1 MSDFSRRDF
10 MKVAGTTAGV
20 AVAAGY
26 TAFSYS
32 QNEKVHVACIGTGG
46 QGGFH
51 IRFGLNQ
58 NPDIEIVAVCD
69 VYKPHLE
76 AAWGLASGAADNDG
90 KPQREV
96 KKYMDYRKLL
106 DEMGEQIDAVV
117 IATPLHEHY
126 HIAMDCL
133 DAGKHV
139 FLEKTMAYDIE
150 EVRNIVQKVHDSGK
164 IMQIG
169 HQRRYNP
176 EYNKCVWL
184 ARGSAERA
192 SLVGRIN
199 HVSAHWHRNN
209 DWRRPVDE
217 TYQLSAEEKQW
228 IEDLEKHINWRL
240 YKDRS
245 RGGLITEL
253 ATHQLDVTNWFL
265 GSMPSRV
272 TAYGGIDY
280 WRDGRDVHDNIV
292 MIYEYDIDRSDA
304 SFAVIPPRNSEQR
317 RAELGRPYTVR
328 FTYSSICANAHR
340 TYGEWVHGDR
350 GSFKTTEQHGCMFY
364 PEPAAAEDWNAV
376 AAEASGAEDAAKAI
390 TSGKTRDFK
399 PEDYQGMPVTVFD
412 DMGKPFEVATT
423 VDRMQFTAFAN
434 DIRKGGTPK
443 ANQMVGLMSAV
454 CGFAAI
460 ESMDKGGVTVEIDPA
475 SYAFDFETPDPFRFD
490 FFEDPNFKK
499 TQSAGA

>member
-1 MSDFSRRDF
+1 FSRRDF
-10 MKVAGTTAGV
+10 IKVAGTTAGV

-26 TAFSYS
+26 SPFSYA

-51 IRFGLNQ
+51 IRHGLNQ
-58 NPDIEIVAVCD
+58 NPDMEIVAVCD

-96 KKYMDYRKLL
+96 KQYMDYRKLL
-106 DEMGEQIDAVV
+106 DEMGNDIDAVV
-117 IATPLHEHY
+117 IATPLHQHY
-126 HIAMDCL
+126 HIVMDCL

-139 FLEKTMAYDIE
+139 FCEKTLAYDLE
-150 EVRNIVQKVHDSGK
+150 QVRNLVTKTHDSGK
-164 IMQIG
+164 ILQVG

-184 ARGSAERA
+184 ARGSGERA
-192 SLVGRIN
+192 SEVGRIN

-209 DWRRPVDE
+209 DWRRPVPQD
-217 TYQLSAEEKQW
+217 YVLSEEEKQW
-228 IEDLEKHINWRL
+228 IDDLEKHINWRL

-253 ATHQLDVTNWFL
+253 ATHQLDIANWFL

-292 MIYEYDIDRSDA
+292 MIYEYDIERTDP

-328 FTYSSICANAHR
+328 FTYASICANAYR
-340 TYGEWVHGDR
+340 EYGEWIHGDR
-350 GSFKTTEQHGCMFY
+350 GSFLTTEQKGCMFY
-364 PEPAAAEDWNAV
+364 PEPAAAGGKWNVDVDTSAN
-376 AAEASGAEDAAKAI
+376 ATDAAKAI
-390 TSGKTRDFK
+390 TSGETREFK
-399 PEDYQGMPVTVFD
+399 PEDFLGMKVNVFD
-412 DMGKPFEVATT
+412 DTKKLFDNPAV

-434 DIRKGGTPK
+434 DIRNGGTPK
-443 ANQMVGLMSAV
+443 ANQIVGLMSAV

-460 ESMDKGGVTVEIDPA
+460 ESMDRGGVTVDINPA
-475 SYAFDFETPDPFRFD
+475 DYAFDFETPDPFRFD
-490 FFEDPNFKK
+490 FFEDPKFVNKE
-499 TQSAGA
+499 QAGA